1 VVEALQVWRLFPT
14 LIEAELKHHYPGCS
28 IGQWHRGEMTSR
40 ELLVLLRELP
50 DDSKWK
56 ERIERTYRVVEKLEG
71 PNKGQLFL
79 RPALG
84 EPEPGVEVI
93 AEYVDWPFDRK
104 LLARNTSE
112 IASMR
117 ADGRD
122 YDPDMTGLIEPLRK
136 ILDDHESQREARRV
150 SRARRHIDAGLLG
163 F

>member
-14 LIEAELKHHYPGCS
+14 LIESELSLHHRRS
-28 IGQWHRGEMTSR
+28 IGEWHRGTMSSR
-40 ELLVLLRELP
+40 ELLVLLAGLP
-50 DDSKWK
+50 DTSRFK
-56 ERIERTYRVVEKLEG
+56 ERTERTFRVVERLEG
-71 PNKGQLFL
+71 KDKGKLFL

-84 EPEPGVEVI
+84 KPEPGVEVI

-122 YDPDMTGLIEPLRK
+122 YDPDITGLIEPLRK
-136 ILDDHESQREARRV
+136 ILDDHENQREATRIA
-150 SRARRHIDAGLLG
+150 RARKHIDAGLIG